1 MELSCGNSWKFMLE
15 LKSWSGA
22 ANCNLMPH
30 WEYMENEC
38 GCLLYTSREIVAV
51 KPGELAITNYE
62 WSMLVKYIPKT
73 FTSMS
78 YVAGRGWELALRR
91 VTYPHNKPF
100 HGSEVNW
107 NKFFIWKNEME
118 NEKNEEWNDWRS
130 YSVNKMEFSYSDHY
144 INRPFYSWFF

>member
-51 KPGELAITNYE
+51 KPGGLAITNYE

-73 FTSMS
+73 FTRMS
-78 YVAGRGWELALRR
+78 YVAGRGWGLALRR
-91 VTYPHNKPF
+91 QHILIINHF
-100 HGSEVNW
+100 
-107 NKFFIWKNEME
+107 M
-118 NEKNEEWNDWRS
+118 DQRS
-130 YSVNKMEFSYSDHY
+130 IEINFSYEKMRWKMRKTKSEMIEDP
-144 INRPFYSWFF
+144 IQSIKWNFLIPTIT